1 MYFSSRTNKSSAGL
15 NTSFRTRTGASPGIP
30 GYPTQRQPS
39 RVRNSNIDFFFCFNI
54 SFVFLQELGR
64 ENSHRD
70 RQNAMESLRKASN
83 AGGASNPNI
92 TNSRE
97 NSRNVSPDSNK
108 TPKTENNTNTSF
120 DEVKTQTSVHSLIQE
135 YTENYSD
142 NNDRPVNV
150 SEKLKSSVFY
160 NEIFDVYRKLSK
172 IYLVFARQ
180 ILITK
185 LLLFENYLPM
195 S

>member
-1 MYFSSRTNKSSAGL
+1 
-15 NTSFRTRTGASPGIP
+15 
-30 GYPTQRQPS
+30 
-39 RVRNSNIDFFFCFNI
+39 
-54 SFVFLQELGR
+54 LGR